1 MEMLVQILLI
11 VAIVLASL
19 VPVLLG
25 HMKFKEWLTVK
36 VLLVDELYF
45 GESGDEKFYRLLDSL
60 IILSQKIKNPMLYRI
75 IVTVLSNKKL
85 ITFYVK
91 SILAKYRP
99 VTEQSKVTKAT
110 IASNAIKDATDT
122 LIKKALKV
130 EEPQDLLDGELALIS
145 DKLQSNHS
153 YIKGYAKYNTK
164 DKTTV
169 GVEGVKYFK

>member
-1 MEMLVQILLI
+1 MEMLVL
-11 VAIVLASL
+11 VLASL

-36 VLLVDELYF
+36 VLWIDELYF
-45 GESGDEKFYRLLDSL
+45 GESGDEKFYQLLESL
-60 IILSQKIKNPMLYRI
+60 LELASKVKNTVLRKILTSI
-75 IVTVLSNKKL
+75 LSNKKL

-91 SILAKYRP
+91 SILSKYRP

-110 IASNAIKDATDT
+110 IASNAIKDVTDT
-122 LIKKALKV
+122 LVKKALKV
-130 EEPQDLLDGELALIS
+130 EEPSNLLDGELALIS
-145 DKLQSNHS
+145 DKLQSNQS